1 MKNQIDGERKMKR
14 INGWIAITLI
24 LGIFLSSLY
33 ARNQGTNPEKIF
45 LWQLDYQ
52 TNKSYILGS
61 VHFLKKEMYPLPIKI
76 EEAFEQSDVLVVEAD
91 ISDANMSRF
100 LRLTMEKGMYTG
112 EETLKQ
118 NLSEKT
124 YRLTET
130 VLKKNGIDIV
140 FYQKFK
146 PWFLALTISGI
157 ELMKMGYNPNFGI
170 DKYFIDRVSAAP
182 VDGTSP
188 KKKILELEGIA
199 FQIDLFDC
207 FSKEENDDFLFYS
220 LQEIFQYQKEID
232 HLVEAWRGG
241 DAAEMEQLL
250 KKNLDK
256 FSELTPMYKKFI
268 DDRNISM
275 TEKIIHFLK
284 TDKMYF
290 IMVGAAHLIGNQ
302 GILRLLEQKGV
313 SVSQLKAY

>member
-1 MKNQIDGERKMKR
+1 MKR
-14 INGWIAITLI
+14 INGWIGITLI
-24 LGIFLSSLY
+24 LGIFLSPLY
-33 ARNQGTNPEKIF
+33 ARNQGANSEKIF

-52 TNKSYILGS
+52 ANKSYILGS

-124 YRLTET
+124 YQLTET
-130 VLKKNGIDIV
+130 VLKKNSIDIA

-157 ELMKMGYNPNFGI
+157 ELMKMGYNPNFGV

-182 VDGTSP
+182 VDGISP
-188 KKKILELEGIA
+188 KKEILELEGIA

-220 LQEIFQYQKEID
+220 LQEIFQYQNEID
-232 HLVEAWRGG
+232 HLVAAWRSG
-241 DAAEMEQLL
+241 DAAKMEQLL
-250 KKNLDK
+250 KINLDK

-275 TEKIIHFLK
+275 TEKILHFLK

>member
-1 MKNQIDGERKMKR
+1 MKR
-14 INGWIAITLI
+14 INGWIGITLV
-24 LGIFLSSLY
+24 LGLFLSSLY
-33 ARNQGTNPEKIF
+33 ARNQGENSEKIF

-91 ISDANMSRF
+91 ISAANMPRL

-130 VLKKNGIDIV
+130 VFKNNGIDIA
-140 FYQKFK
+140 FYHKFK

-157 ELMKMGYNPNFGI
+157 ELMKMGYNPNFGV

-182 VDGTSP
+182 VDKTSP
-188 KKKILELEGIA
+188 RKEILELEGIA

-207 FSKEENDDFLFYS
+207 FSKEENDNFLFYS
-220 LQEIFQYQKEID
+220 LQEIFQYRKEID
-232 HLVEAWRGG
+232 NLVAAWRSG
-241 DAAEMEQLL
+241 DVAEMEQLL
-250 KKNLDK
+250 TINLDK
-256 FSELTPMYKKFI
+256 FSELTPMYEKFI
-268 DDRNISM
+268 DDRNVTM

-313 SVSQLKAY
+313 SVSQLNAY